1 MQILAIETTGQ
12 FCSIALLETN
22 GQVREKISYEKLN
35 HLKTLA
41 AMIEEILAEAGI
53 TAGELDAI
61 AVSEGPGSFTGIR
74 IGIST
79 ARALS
84 QVNGTP
90 CISVPTLYSFAKGYG
105 SGNNS
110 GNDTRNDSGDFV
122 CPIFDARSNQVFAT
136 LCKDGETIIEAGAYD
151 IGELAKKITTE
162 IVRENTPYNK
172 NTLDNTETSKGAMPK
187 LVFVGDGVDKY
198 EQAITEAL
206 SEAIKITG
214 GDMSKPANIDILDIT
229 FEAGTYQK
237 AKNVLS
243 VGLEMYKKGETVTF
257 EELHPKYMRKSEA
270 QRNLEERLKKEL

>member
-12 FCSIALLETN
+12 FCSIALFGAD

-35 HLKTLA
+35 HLKTLV
-41 AMIEEILAEAGI
+41 AMIEEILAEVGI

-90 CISVPTLYSFAKGYG
+90 CIAVPTLYSFAKRYD
-105 SGNNS
+105 S
-110 GNDTRNDSGDFV
+110 GNDSRNDSEDFV

-206 SEAIKITG
+206 AEAIKITG
-214 GDMSKPANIDILDIT
+214 GDMSKPANIDTSDIS
-229 FEAGTYQK
+229 FEADTYQK
-237 AKNVLS
+237 AADVLS
-243 VGLEMYKKGETVTF
+243 VAVEMYKKGETVTF
-257 EELHPKYMRKSEA
+257 EDLHPKYMRKSEA
-270 QRNLEERLKKEL
+270 QRNLEERLKREL